1 MIKSLTPIKV
11 LKTLGSIVGWNLT
24 NLQIQKILYLIN
36 LFYLGRTGKRLINED
51 FEAWDYGV
59 VLPSLYKEI
68 NFFGSDPV
76 LDIFKGVEP
85 LKKGEEGYD
94 IIEELGKKLSKMTV
108 AQLVSLTHNKQG
120 AWAMH
125 YDPISKNNKISQD
138 LILKEYKNLYGTNQ
152 KNIN

>member
-51 FEAWDYGV
+51 FEAWDYGP
-59 VLPSLYKEI
+59 VLPSLYREI
-68 NFFGSDPV
+68 SFFGSDPV
-76 LDIFKGVEP
+76 LDIFKHIKP
-85 LKKGEEGYD
+85 LQKNEDRYD
-94 IIEELGKKLSKMTV
+94 IIKELGEKLSKMT
-108 AQLVSLTHNKQG
+108 AGQLVSITHNRQG

-138 LILKEYKNLYGTNQ
+138 SILKEYKNLYGTNQ
-152 KNIN
+152 KKIN